1 MSDDPAVPLP
11 IKRPANDIERAR
23 RAREEA
29 EIEHA
34 LEARMARYERWRSEQ
49 RAMIPQAQEALARLL
64 DAALNGSGDKQSE
77 ICRDFLLGL
86 WSGQEHLFN
95 LARLRRLE
103 IEQWQDCI
111 AVLQLHQFSLS
122 PIHLCIKDGERIWQK
137 LRVRQRPH
145 SDNPP
150 VEDYT
155 SLTAT

>member
-1 MSDDPAVPLP
+1 MSDDAAVPLP

-49 RAMIPQAQEALARLL
+49 RTMIPQAQEALARLL
-64 DAALNGSGDKQSE
+64 EAALSGTGDGQSE

-122 PIHLCIKDGERIWQK
+122 PIHLCIKDGERIWQQ
-137 LRVRQRPH
+137 LQTHQRRCDEAP
-145 SDNPP
+145 
-150 VEDYT
+150 EIADYT